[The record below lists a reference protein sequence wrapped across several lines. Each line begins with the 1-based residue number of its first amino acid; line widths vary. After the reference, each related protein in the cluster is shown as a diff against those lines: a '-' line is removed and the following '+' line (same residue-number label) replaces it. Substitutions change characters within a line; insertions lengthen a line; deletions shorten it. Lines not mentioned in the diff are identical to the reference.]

1 MPNAAPIFA
10 TLIAVI
16 LVARFFGF
24 IFRKMGQPPVMG
36 EVLGGII
43 LGPSALGYLFP
54 SVSTYFFHAD
64 ALSFLKHVAEL
75 GISLYLFLMGLEIDL
90 PRLQKAARSAAM
102 VSILSILLPFG
113 LGLLLAHH
121 IYAEYAPPNFGFPA
135 FALFIG
141 VSMSITA
148 FPVLARI
155 LSDSPLHKTK
165 LGDLALSC
173 AALDDITAWC
183 LVAVVTGVMS
193 ASIDS
198 AWLTLGLTIAYMIFM
213 IGFVR
218 PFFRQT
224 IPKLEKRFERLPE
237 ALLALAIL
245 GALTS
250 ATITDLIG
258 IHGLFGA
265 FLFGAVVPHDSL
277 VARDINGRLQDFVRI
292 LFLPAFFALTGLKTQ
307 LGLLANSQEWLLCA
321 VIIAL
326 AIIGKFGGAFTGSM
340 LAGNTRHESTVLGIL
355 MNTRGLVELIVLN
368 IGYSLGILSPTLFT
382 MLVVMA
388 VVTTFMTGPL
398 LHLVGVERYK
408 A

>member
-1 MPNAAPIFA
+1 
-10 TLIAVI
+10 
-16 LVARFFGF
+16 
-24 IFRKMGQPPVMG
+24 MG

-43 LGPSALGYLFP
+43 LGPSILGYFSPPLTQF
-54 SVSTYFFHAD
+54 FFHPE
-64 ALSFLKHVAEL
+64 ALVFLKHVAEL

-90 PRLQKAARSAAM
+90 PRLQRGARSS
-102 VSILSILLPFG
+102 VVISLLSIVLPFG
-113 LGLLLAHH
+113 LGFLLAHQ
-121 IYAEYAPPNFGFPA
+121 IYSQYAPPGLGFLE
-135 FALFIG
+135 FSLFIG

-165 LGDLALSC
+165 LGDLALAC
-173 AALDDITAWC
+173 AAIDDMAAWC
-183 LVAVVTGVMS
+183 LVAVVTGVM
-193 ASIDS
+193 ASS
-198 AWLTLGLTIAYMIFM
+198 LNGAWVTAGLTIGYVIVM

-218 PFFRQT
+218 PFFRNA

-245 GALTS
+245 GALAS
-250 ATITDLIG
+250 ATITDAIG

-265 FLFGAVVPHDSL
+265 FLFGAVVPHNSL

-307 LGLLANSQEWLLCA
+307 LGLISSGQDWLLCA
-321 VIIAL
+321 TIIGI
-326 AIIGKFGGAFTGSM
+326 AILGKFGGAYLGGVLS
-340 LAGNTRHESTVLGIL
+340 GHTRHEATVLGIL

-368 IGYSLGILSPTLFT
+368 IGLSLGVLTPSLFA

-388 VVTTFMTGPL
+388 LVTTFMTGPL
-398 LHLVGVERYK
+398 LGWVGVERYRTNPRF
-408 A
+408 

>member
-1 MPNAAPIFA
+1 
-10 TLIAVI
+10 
-16 LVARFFGF
+16 
-24 IFRKMGQPPVMG
+24 MG

-43 LGPSALGYLFP
+43 LGPSIFG
-54 SVSTYFFHAD
+54 YFFPQLTHFFFHSD
-64 ALSFLKHVAEL
+64 ALVFLKHVAEL

-90 PRLQKAARSAAM
+90 PRLQKTARSSAII
-102 VSILSILLPFG
+102 SLLSIILPFG
-113 LGLLLAHH
+113 LGLLLAHQ
-121 IYAEYAPPNFGFPA
+121 IYPQYAPPGLGFLE
-135 FALFIG
+135 FSLFIG

-165 LGDLALSC
+165 LGDLALAC
-173 AALDDITAWC
+173 AAIDDIAAWC
-183 LVAVVTGVMS
+183 LLAVVTGVI
-193 ASIDS
+193 ASS
-198 AWLTLGLTIAYMIFM
+198 LNGAWATFGLTIGYVIFM

-218 PFFRQT
+218 PFFRNV

-237 ALLALAIL
+237 ALLAFAIL
-245 GALTS
+245 GALIS
-250 ATITDLIG
+250 ATITDAIG

-307 LGLLANSQEWLLCA
+307 LGLLTSGHDWLLC
-321 VIIAL
+321 VIIIVI
-326 AIIGKFGGAFTGSM
+326 AIVGKFGGAYMGGVLS
-340 LAGNTRHESTVLGIL
+340 GHTRHESTVLGIL

-368 IGYSLGILSPTLFT
+368 IGLSLGVLTPTLFT

-388 VVTTFMTGPL
+388 LVTTFMTGPL
-398 LHLVGVERYK
+398 LRVVGVERYR
-408 A
+408 ASPGSTG